1 MKRLITSLSVLFLF
15 AAARA
20 DGFGPSDKVLY
31 FNSETL
37 IAVIKDT
44 FPQNLQLDVAN
55 KYVEL
60 MDSKGNVSIDDLITV
75 CGVGKLD
82 NAKCKNFIRDLI
94 NTMGDDT
101 IKPFYW
107 ADYVTVSP
115 EPIRLAVFSS
125 GDGYHKN
132 AGLDSGEWAITFGWM
147 KESNF
152 MRQYPQTKYLR
163 GISACTNESGTKNV
177 ADASRNFALNEQS
190 GEQCWCKMTGPE
202 ESAWVYTRGD
212 EMAGGCA
219 RSCALE
225 CVSALRTEPM
235 RAAMFTAVKLNGS
248 NANTNDEK
256 VIGDALKDEF
266 KPCEFDWAKDTIW
279 GGSGE
284 ADLVKNTLWHKYRP
298 KGNIPQFIVTGQEV
312 FSNEL
317 NEWEWTAG
325 GAPWMRKENF
335 QCRYPGAN
343 KIRGTAT
350 LNETKGVWL
359 EPTNQSFNSKKLTGA
374 HCWCKMTW
382 PEESKWIYAGDLYN
396 PYGNTPDD
404 DYNICLYNC
413 GWMFIRRGGTGGHLF
428 DAIGKK

>member
-1 MKRLITSLSVLFLF
+1 MIVSLSVLFLF
-15 AAARA
+15 AAAQA

-60 MDSKGNVSIDDLITV
+60 MDAKGNVSIDDLITV
-75 CGVGKLD
+75 CGVGQLD

-107 ADYVTVSP
+107 ADYVSKSP

-163 GISACTNESGTKNV
+163 GISACTNESGTQNI
-177 ADASRNFALNEQS
+177 ADASKNFTLNEQT
-190 GEQCWCKMTGPE
+190 GEHCWCKMTGPE
-202 ESAWVYTRGD
+202 ESAWVYTTDKIDGL
-212 EMAGGCA
+212 GGNCA

-256 VIGDALKDEF
+256 VIGDALITAVTPPPP
-266 KPCEFDWAKDTIW
+266 KPKIKPKNCEFDWEMAPTKHAALFAHVYEDKWTIDLKKWHNADSVWATNLIKDFKCKYPDVTEIRGAGMCSDQKPDYANQVIHVKPTPTNNEPNYCW
-279 GGSGE
+279 CQLSYPEQSGWVSTE
-284 ADLVKNTLWHKYRP
+284 QN
-298 KGNIPQFIVTGQEV
+298 KGFCY
-312 FSNEL
+312 SACNEL
-317 NEWEWTAG
+317 CLHDA
-325 GAPWMRKENF
+325 
-335 QCRYPGAN
+335 
-343 KIRGTAT
+343 
-350 LNETKGVWL
+350 L
-359 EPTNQSFNSKKLTGA
+359 EYIFKS
-374 HCWCKMTW
+374 
-382 PEESKWIYAGDLYN
+382 
-396 PYGNTPDD
+396 
-404 DYNICLYNC
+404 
-413 GWMFIRRGGTGGHLF
+413 
-428 DAIGKK
+428 IGKK

>member
-15 AAARA
+15 AVARA

-37 IAVIKDT
+37 INVIKNT

-107 ADYVTVSP
+107 ADYVSKSP
-115 EPIRLAVFSS
+115 EPIRLAVYSS
-125 GDGYHKN
+125 GDGDHKN
-132 AGLDSGEWAITFGWM
+132 SGLDKGEWAMTFGWM
-147 KESNF
+147 QESNF
-152 MRQYPQTKYLR
+152 MRQYPQTKYIR
-163 GISACTNESGTKNV
+163 GISACTNESGTKNI
-177 ADASRNFALNEQS
+177 ADTSKNFTLNEQS

-202 ESAWVYTRGD
+202 ESAWVYTKGD
-212 EMAGGCA
+212 GRAGGCA

-235 RAAMFTAVKLNGS
+235 RGAMFTAVKLNGS

-256 VIGDALKDEF
+256 VIGDALITAVTPPPPPKPKPEPEPQYEPQPDPCWKYENEDPDEY
-266 KPCEFDWAKDTIW
+266 CAVNFDGYYYTNNPNKC
-279 GGSGE
+279 SGLSPGE
-284 ADLVKNTLWHKYRP
+284 WKSAFTARFSH
-298 KGNIPQFIVTGQEV
+298 GCGAIVTG
-312 FSNEL
+312 SAKCATNDGK
-317 NEWEWTAG
+317 EWLKKGTPRGDG
-325 GAPWMRKENF
+325 GK
-335 QCRYPGAN
+335 Y
-343 KIRGTAT
+343 
-350 LNETKGVWL
+350 
-359 EPTNQSFNSKKLTGA
+359 
-374 HCWCKMTW
+374 CWCRGET
-382 PEESKWIYAGDLYN
+382 ESTPYNFTPVWVFLQDL
-396 PYGNTPDD
+396 PDSAACAHQCVG
-404 DYNICLYNC
+404 YCKSS
-413 GWMFIRRGGTGGHLF
+413 FAVHHETRSALF
-428 DAIGKK
+428 GLKY

>member
-15 AAARA
+15 AAAHA
-20 DGFGPSDKVLY
+20 DAFGPNDKVLY

-60 MDSKGNVSIDDLITV
+60 MDSKGNVSIDDLIAV

-82 NAKCKNFIRDLI
+82 NVKCKNFIRDLI

-115 EPIRLAVFSS
+115 EPIKLAVFRS
-125 GDGYHKN
+125 GDGYNKN
-132 AGLDSGEWAITFGWM
+132 SGLDKGEWAVTFGWM
-147 KESNF
+147 RESNF

-163 GISACTNESGTKNV
+163 GISACTNESGQQNAADTSKN
-177 ADASRNFALNEQS
+177 FTLNEQS
-190 GEQCWCKMTGPE
+190 GEHCWCKMIGPE

-212 EMAGGCA
+212 GMAGGCA

-225 CVSALRTEPM
+225 CISALRTEPM

-256 VIGDALKDEF
+256 VIGDALITAVTPPPPPKP
-266 KPCEFDWAKDTIW
+266 KPCAFDWAKDTAVVNDSFRRFTA
-279 GGSGE
+279 SGVLSPGF
-284 ADLVKNTLWHKYRP
+284 DW
-298 KGNIPQFIVTGQEV
+298 EV
-312 FSNEL
+312 FDLDWLESD
-317 NEWEWTAG
+317 
-325 GAPWMRKENF
+325 KF
-335 QCRYPGAN
+335 KCRYPGV
-343 KIRGTAT
+343 TAI
-350 LNETKGVWL
+350 KGIAECNDDKGL
-359 EPTNQSFNSKKLTGA
+359 PYEPTDIEFSAPTTKMS
-374 HCWCKMTW
+374 HCWCQMTY
-382 PEESKWIYAGDLYN
+382 PEQSKWFYVQEVPAGMNFTCLGGCAILCAETFTESFLYN
-396 PYGNTPDD
+396 KWALD
-404 DYNICLYNC
+404 I
-413 GWMFIRRGGTGGHLF
+413 FKS
-428 DAIGKK
+428 IGKK